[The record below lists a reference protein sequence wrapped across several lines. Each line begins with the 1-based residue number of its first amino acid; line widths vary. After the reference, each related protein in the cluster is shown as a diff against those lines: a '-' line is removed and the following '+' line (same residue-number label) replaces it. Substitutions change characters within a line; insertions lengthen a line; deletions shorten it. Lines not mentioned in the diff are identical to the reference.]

1 MINNFSADYRK
12 IVETLRII
20 ESKKNFLHQ
29 KRKPKLSERELIG
42 IDFTAEYMGIDSE

>member
-20 ESKKNFLHQ
+20 EPKKNFLHQ
-29 KRKPKLSERELIG
+29 IRQPKLSERELIG
-42 IDFTAEYMGIDSE
+42 IDFTAEYMG